1 MVEVTED
8 QLKTEAQQI
17 DATTQ
22 MLIGKPQEAVDGYHK
37 ILKNNPNYAPAHYEL
52 GKIYLAVG
60 WLDSA
65 LYHTQQAFRAQSD
78 NLWYELQLT
87 QIYQRQQDAKNLTAT
102 WEDIVK
108 RNPDRP
114 DLYYDLS
121 NAYLLSNNVSAS
133 IDALDRVEKRFGIT
147 EAVSL
152 QKQKLWSAIQKPEK
166 ARKELEKLAEAM
178 PSESRYNAILAESYM
193 TEKNYSRAL
202 QYYNRILNNNPE
214 DENIHISM
222 ASCYLAM
229 GDLGQTYSHLRLGV
243 LNPEVSCSDRLTY
256 LTEILHNEKFFNAYS
271 KPCLLLADTVAQQC
285 QGESEHAF
293 LYGKILAVQG
303 RYAEAV
309 NQFASKLETDKS
321 QYETWEALLL
331 CESMVGDS
339 STSLIE
345 HAIQAAE
352 LFPLHL
358 LPYLILTQEYF
369 KQSDCQQAK
378 HYLERCLM
386 VAPNDNRVKELNQTI
401 QQSCE

>member
-1 MVEVTED
+1 MVEVTEA

-22 MLIGKPQEAVDGYHK
+22 MLIGKPQEAVDSYLK
-37 ILKNNPNYAPAHYEL
+37 ILKDHPEYAPAHYEL

-65 LYHTQQAFRAQSD
+65 LYHTQKAFRAQSD

-121 NAYLLSNNVSAS
+121 NAYLLSNNVTAS
-133 IDALDRVEKRFGIT
+133 IEVLDRVEKRFGIT

-152 QKQKLWSAIQKPEK
+152 QKQKLWTAIQKPDK
-166 ARKELEKLAEAM
+166 ARRELEKLAEAM
-178 PSESRYNAILAESYM
+178 PNESRYNAILAESYM
-193 TEKNYSRAL
+193 AEKNYPKAL
-202 QYYNRILNNNPE
+202 QYYNRILSNTPDDE
-214 DENIHISM
+214 DIHISL

-229 GDLGQTYSHLRLGV
+229 GNFQQTYSHLRLGL
-243 LNPEVSCSDRLTY
+243 LNPDVSCSDRLTY
-256 LTEILHNEKFFNAYS
+256 LSEFLHNERFFATYS

-293 LYGKILAVQG
+293 LYGQILAAQG
-303 RYAEAV
+303 RYAEAAS
-309 NQFASKLETDKS
+309 QFCTKLETDKS
-321 QYETWEALLL
+321 QYETWEALLF
-331 CESMVGDS
+331 CESMMGDS
-339 STSLIE
+339 NAALLE
-345 HAIQAAE
+345 HASQAAE

-358 LPYLILTQEYF
+358 RPYLILAQEYF
-369 KQSDCQQAK
+369 KMGNCEKAK
-378 HYLERCLM
+378 HYLERCQM
-386 VAPNDNRVKELNQTI
+386 VAPNDNRVKDLNKSI
-401 QQSCE
+401 QESCK